1 MFESPT
7 QLEEVSNQ
15 VAQEKI
21 GDQRLRNEA
30 IRERMANPWTAS
42 TTKSSGAQPTTL
54 TDVSNTPTG
63 TLASIYSG
71 LKNNYSSLNSTMGG
85 NQSNSTYLKSD
96 SKLPSWAPGAANTT
110 ASILGAGPYAGL
122 AGIATNLAS
131 GNKEG
136 ALKGAESWGLN
147 TLFSKAGLGEYS
159 GLATTLGMGLLG
171 DKSMKDIGM
180 DLGNAGIGKILAGIN
195 PVAGGL
201 YGLARMF
208 GFDPMYGMNN
218 QFGNGMEGVA
228 PGFGGT
234 AGGFFGKN
242 AIGSGINATSSNTPN
257 SLYNPTPAGYTKGDL
272 GTGLSTG
279 AGLGFKGSLNSGSSS
294 SSSSGWGT
302 NAGYS
307 TSGNSNYSPYGG
319 SGY

>member
-7 QLEEVSNQ
+7 QLEDISNQ

-30 IRERMANPWTAS
+30 IRERMANPWTAP
-42 TTKSSGAQPTTL
+42 TTQASASQPSTL
-54 TDVSNTPTG
+54 TDVYNTPTG
-63 TLASIYSG
+63 TLASTYSG
-71 LKNNYSSLNSTMGG
+71 LKNNYNTLNSTMGSTTP
-85 NQSNSTYLKSD
+85 NTNSTYLKSD
-96 SKLPSWAPGAANTT
+96 AKLPSWAPGAANTT
-110 ASILGAGPYAGL
+110 ASILGAGPYSGL
-122 AGIATNLAS
+122 AGIATNLVG
-131 GNKEG
+131 GNKEA

-147 TLFSKAGLGEYS
+147 TLFNKAGLGEYS

-242 AIGSGINATSSNTPN
+242 AIGSGISNTT
-257 SLYNPTPAGYTKGDL
+257 NPTPAGYAQGDL
-272 GTGLSTG
+272 GTGISTG
-279 AGLGFKGSLNSGSSS
+279 AGLGYKGSSSPS

-307 TSGNSNYSPYGG
+307 TSGNSNYSSYGG
-319 SGY
+319 SGYSSSSDSGDD